1 MTWATTWQFLKH
13 WMLFTVR
20 DTIAQLFGW
29 LAIAGG
35 IVDGFLPAI
44 GVPLVPRSVANTL
57 VPVWIGAAIGFVVY
71 LLIGFVKA
79 YRHLHPLVVS
89 VTDDLR
95 SPDFAFNERARG
107 YSAAVIVRNR
117 SEAHLMD
124 CIVYVVNAPQTG
136 DEVAPRFV
144 EKFDLPP
151 RSRKVVYFAYWFS
164 REPPNVDDMD
174 IGLSGP
180 PGGCFDGNVCRTRG
194 ADANLDIRIHSP
206 DSVGVDV
213 QCRVWIE
220 AETRQL
226 RAQQLS
232 MS

>member
-79 YRHLHPLVVS
+79 YAISIHLS
-89 VTDDLR
+89 YR
-95 SPDFAFNERARG
+95 SPMIFAHRTLH
-107 YSAAVIVRNR
+107 ST
-117 SEAHLMD
+117 
-124 CIVYVVNAPQTG
+124 NA
-136 DEVAPRFV
+136 
-144 EKFDLPP
+144 L
-151 RSRKVVYFAYWFS
+151 
-164 REPPNVDDMD
+164 VDTA
-174 IGLSGP
+174 L
-180 PGGCFDGNVCRTRG
+180 
-194 ADANLDIRIHSP
+194 L
-206 DSVGVDV
+206 
-213 QCRVWIE
+213 
-220 AETRQL
+220 
-226 RAQQLS
+226 
-232 MS
+232 